1 MILNLRS
8 KTRFL
13 PKLAFLTARLRW
25 RNRVSGA
32 RVLSVL
38 TKLVDGFSCVLTVE
52 RPMGPSCLIELGSRL
67 SAWEYLLYCYRYVA
81 LRVRSHFFKTDFKK
95 ECNCRPVLQTHI
107 ESVIPNSLIYNP
119 STLALAPKSKIKNG
133 ITYFNEFSS
142 HQPGNPNEILWEQL
156 CCAFYSDLR
165 CSRSCPVK

>member
-32 RVLSVL
+32 RVLSAM
-38 TKLVDGFSCVLTVE
+38 TKLVDGFSWVLTVE
-52 RPMGPSCLIELGSRL
+52 RPMGPLAWLSWTCDTQHESTCFIATEMSLGECDRTF
-67 SAWEYLLYCYRYVA
+67 
-81 LRVRSHFFKTDFKK
+81 LRRASKKNATVDPCCKPISSQSSQFF
-95 ECNCRPVLQTHI
+95 NLQ
-107 ESVIPNSLIYNP
+107 SFDWL
-119 STLALAPKSKIKNG
+119 LAPKSKIKNG

-142 HQPGNPNEILWEQL
+142 HQPGNPNEIVWEHL
-156 CCAFYSDLR
+156 CSAFYSQQR
-165 CSRSCPVK
+165 CSRSCPLK